1 MTEPTNRTEVMELT
15 VAQTL
20 SLPTH
25 RADGG
30 ADAPSTAIISAVRVS
45 RSRLTEV
52 TDGGVMQR
60 GELMEL
66 TELTVAQ
73 MLHPLLLVLSM
84 SAEAD

>member
-1 MTEPTNRTEVMELT
+1 MTEPTNRTEVMGLT

-25 RADGG
+25 RADGS
-30 ADAPSTAIISAVRVS
+30 ADAPPTAIISAVRVS

-52 TDGGVMQR
+52 TDGGVVQL